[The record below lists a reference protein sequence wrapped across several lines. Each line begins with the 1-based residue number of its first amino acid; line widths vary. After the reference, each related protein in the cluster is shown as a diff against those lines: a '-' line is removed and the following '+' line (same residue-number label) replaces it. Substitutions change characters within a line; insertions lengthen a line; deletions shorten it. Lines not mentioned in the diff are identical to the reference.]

1 MITLVI
7 IGMFM
12 FFIAGIWL
20 IVNAIRHRPKKW
32 LVICLLAGL
41 LFSTIGSFNAAN
53 DDQIVE
59 KDQQIAK
66 LTKEKTTLQA
76 ELTSTKEENAALVA
90 KETARKEKS
99 EEKQRQLA
107 EKKQAEKDKKEAKE
121 LAKAEREA
129 KAIAAKKEKE
139 ARKQVQA
146 AEKEK
151 QEQATKEKAA
161 EKSVASSSQKSTSSP
176 KTTTTTPEKHGAIKG
191 SVNKIYHVPGS
202 TYYDRTTNVV
212 QWFNTVEEAEAAGYR
227 APKR

>member
-1 MITLVI
+1 
-7 IGMFM
+7 M

-107 EKKQAEKDKKEAKE
+107 EKKQ
-121 LAKAEREA
+121 
-129 KAIAAKKEKE
+129 
-139 ARKQVQA
+139 
-146 AEKEK
+146 
-151 QEQATKEKAA
+151 
-161 EKSVASSSQKSTSSP
+161 P
-176 KTTTTTPEKHGAIKG
+176 K
-191 SVNKIYHVPGS
+191 NL
-202 TYYDRTTNVV
+202 
-212 QWFNTVEEAEAAGYR
+212 
-227 APKR
+227 

>member
-1 MITLVI
+1 MRQRL
-7 IGMFM
+7 
-12 FFIAGIWL
+12 
-20 IVNAIRHRPKKW
+20 
-32 LVICLLAGL
+32 
-41 LFSTIGSFNAAN
+41 S
-53 DDQIVE
+53 
-59 KDQQIAK
+59 QQ
-66 LTKEKTTLQA
+66 
-76 ELTSTKEENAALVA
+76 
-90 KETARKEKS
+90 
-99 EEKQRQLA
+99 
-107 EKKQAEKDKKEAKE
+107 
-121 LAKAEREA
+121 
-129 KAIAAKKEKE
+129 KKEKE

-176 KTTTTTPEKHGAIKG
+176 KTTTATPEKHGAIKG